1 MMRVSIVPR
10 AEQSSPETLFHH
22 WRRGDE
28 SAGKAMAQR
37 FTDWYYAM
45 AVSRLGEADG
55 DAAFRAASSKFSKG
69 VMKVEDPRRLLGW
82 AHQIARKQIH
92 ALLEDGRPRK
102 ADTPNAFSRRRPPSQ
117 LLVEAR
123 SHIPEA
129 MSLLERVFRG
139 EAGDEDPLKVLKAR
153 YSLKSWLRAHMDVP
167 FRVTPHEPDPDRA
180 PLAYYE
186 AGRMQNESEETLFEL
201 YMLADQEICQDV
213 AEFAHFAQ
221 SLRHGT
227 DGVAPSA
234 ELRPR
239 GRGASLTDELPQESK
254 EPAPEPIASAP
265 REATPTS
272 SSSNVPF
279 IFAAIVSVGLL
290 VAALWASVQWLMHG
304 G

>member
-1 MMRVSIVPR
+1 
-10 AEQSSPETLFHH
+10 
-22 WRRGDE
+22 
-28 SAGKAMAQR
+28 
-37 FTDWYYAM
+37 
-45 AVSRLGEADG
+45 
-55 DAAFRAASSKFSKG
+55 
-69 VMKVEDPRRLLGW
+69 
-82 AHQIARKQIH
+82 
-92 ALLEDGRPRK
+92 
-102 ADTPNAFSRRRPPSQ
+102 
-117 LLVEAR
+117 
-123 SHIPEA
+123 
-129 MSLLERVFRG
+129 
-139 EAGDEDPLKVLKAR
+139 
-153 YSLKSWLRAHMDVP
+153 MDVP

-221 SLRHGT
+221 SLRLGAS
-227 DGVAPSA
+227 GGAPQA
-234 ELRPR
+234 EPRPR
-239 GRGASLTDELPQESK
+239 GRPATITDELAPDAK

-279 IFAAIVSVGLL
+279 VVAAIVSVALL